1 MRWKIRI
8 REIGTVDTEID
19 LGNGRFSVE
28 EICDLETT
36 NRFIE
41 IEKKIGLIDR
51 SESRK
56 NVCMRMLEID
66 RGGEGGNGKNEG
78 TMLNED
84 DDGIRSEDIAADT
97 RKWK

>member
-41 IEKKIGLIDR
+41 IEKKVGLIDR
-51 SESRK
+51 SEEE
-56 NVCMRMLEID
+56 RMYGYVEID
-66 RGGEGGNGKNEG
+66 GGGG
-78 TMLNED
+78 
-84 DDGIRSEDIAADT
+84 
-97 RKWK
+97 KWKKRGDDVKRGR